1 MKKCHF
7 ILLIFKKGILLIIA
21 IYNIKGGVG
30 KTTTS
35 VNLTYAAAKNSKVLL
50 WDLDIQGASSYFFN
64 KNPKKRKIYKK
75 PVEKIIKNTK
85 YSNIYIIPADTSL
98 ERYKNSIKT
107 ILQDIKN
114 LYDIII
120 IDAPAVLSP
129 LTKDIVKYSDIVIVP
144 VLPNILSLRT
154 YNQLVKE
161 NLNKNI
167 KLFVNAFE
175 RKPTH
180 REIIKCILKL
190 PKSQYLKTY
199 IPKDERIERMAVDKM
214 SVVEKYPKDKIS
226 RAYEKL
232 LKEII

>member
-1 MKKCHF
+1 M
-7 ILLIFKKGILLIIA
+7 IIA

-35 VNLTYAAAKNSKVLL
+35 INLTYTASKKYKVLL

-64 KNPKKRKIYKK
+64 KNPKKRKILKK
-75 PVEKIIKNTK
+75 PIEKIIKNTK
-85 YSNIYIIPADTSL
+85 YSNIDIIPADTSL

-107 ILQDIKN
+107 TLQDLKS
-114 LYDIII
+114 LYDLII

-154 YNQLVKE
+154 YNQLLKE

-167 KLFVNAFE
+167 KLFVNGYE
-175 RKPTH
+175 SKQTH
-180 REIIKCILKL
+180 KEIIKSILKL

-199 IPKDERIERMAVDKM
+199 IPKDEKIEAMPFNRM
-214 SVVEKYPKDKIS
+214 SVVEKYPKSPIS

>member
-1 MKKCHF
+1 
-7 ILLIFKKGILLIIA
+7 LIIA

-35 VNLTYAAAKNSKVLL
+35 INLTYTAAKNHKVLL

-64 KNPKKRKIYKK
+64 KNPKKRKIFKK
-75 PVEKIIKNTK
+75 PIEKIIKNTK
-85 YSNIYIIPADTSL
+85 YPNIDIIPADTLL
-98 ERYKNSIKT
+98 ERYKNSVKT
-107 ILQDIKN
+107 ILKDLKS
-114 LYDIII
+114 LYDVII
-120 IDAPAVLSP
+120 IDAPAVLSS

-154 YNQLVKE
+154 YNQLLKE

-167 KLFVNAFE
+167 KLFVNGFE
-175 RKPTH
+175 NKPTH
-180 REIIKCILKL
+180 KEIIKSILKL

-199 IPKDERIERMAVDKM
+199 IPKDEKIERMAIDRM
-214 SVVEKYPKDKIS
+214 SVVEKYPKSSIS

>member
-1 MKKCHF
+1 M
-7 ILLIFKKGILLIIA
+7 IIA

-35 VNLTYAAAKNSKVLL
+35 INLTFTASKYNKVLL
-50 WDLDIQGASSYFFN
+50 WDLDIQGASSFFFN

-75 PVEKIIKNTK
+75 PIEKIIKKTV
-85 YSNIYIIPADTSL
+85 YSNIDIIPSDTSL
-98 ERYKNSIKT
+98 EKYKNLIKPT
-107 ILQDIKN
+107 LQHLKN
-114 LYDIII
+114 IYDIII
-120 IDAPAVLSP
+120 IDAPAVLSA

-154 YNQLVKE
+154 YNQLLKE

-167 KLFVNAFE
+167 KLFVNAYE
-175 RKPTH
+175 NKPTH
-180 REIIKCILKL
+180 KEIIKTILKL

-199 IPKDERIERMAVDKM
+199 IPKDERIEKMPLEKM
-214 SVVEKYPKDKIS
+214 SIIEKYPNSNLAK
-226 RAYEKL
+226 AYEKL